1 MTHRAG
7 NKIIG
12 IAAFI
17 PLLFSTFAI
26 LFFNNAIVTLVT
38 SIVTLL
44 IFVFVLRFFRVP
56 KRTIKYEKGNVIAP
70 ADGRVVTIEQ
80 VFEPEFLKRNA
91 LQVSIFMSVWNVH
104 INWFPVKGTMKKFV
118 YHSGEFLLARHPKSS
133 ELNERT
139 SVLIESETGT
149 EIVVRQIAGIVAR
162 RVINYVQ
169 DENTPVEAG
178 QEMGFIKFG
187 SRVDIF
193 LPVNTK
199 VKIKLGQSVK
209 GLETLIADEN

>member
-7 NKIIG
+7 NKII
-12 IAAFI
+12 ATVAFI

-26 LFFNNAIVTLVT
+26 VFIKNAIVTSVV

-44 IFVFVLRFFRVP
+44 LFVFVLRFFRIP
-56 KRTIKYEKGNVIAP
+56 KRTVKYEKGKIIAP
-70 ADGRVVTIEQ
+70 ADGQVVTIER
-80 VFEPEFLKRNA
+80 VFEPEFLNREA
-91 LQVSIFMSVWNVH
+91 LQISIFMSVWNVH

-118 YHSGEFLLARHPKSS
+118 YHPGKFLLARHPKSS

-139 SVLIESETGT
+139 SVLVESETGS

-169 DENTPVEAG
+169 TGNTPVEAG

-187 SRVDIF
+187 SRVDLF
-193 LPVNTK
+193 LPVDTEVN
-199 VKIKLGQSVK
+199 VKIGQKVK
-209 GLETLIADEN
+209 GLETLIATEK